1 MIPDHRASGRLC
13 RNEGGHH
20 AAPAQVYRT
29 TSSRQRVNILATSLQ
44 FFSNGE
50 TWLHRSS
57 ERRLLRPR
65 NDPQRPQPGHEPVP
79 HHLREKHDRHNKAA
93 QQYLHL
99 SFDAAAD
106 WIEFYASN
114 WPSESAP
121 HRAGAGGGR
130 GHPTARYVG
139 HRARTTSGMS
149 KDSTGEQILWEEASE
164 REHRFAKGLEQGQCM
179 ANDASYDG
187 VARYLFQQM
196 VLRASD
202 FK

>member
-1 MIPDHRASGRLC
+1 MRQNL
-13 RNEGGHH
+13 
-20 AAPAQVYRT
+20 T
-29 TSSRQRVNILATSLQ
+29 TKIC
-44 FFSNGE
+44 
-50 TWLHRSS
+50 
-57 ERRLLRPR
+57 
-65 NDPQRPQPGHEPVP
+65 
-79 HHLREKHDRHNKAA
+79 
-93 QQYLHL
+93 LHL

-130 GHPTARYVG
+130 GRPTARYVG

-187 VARYLFQQM
+187 VARCLFLQM